1 MSYTLS
7 VSGHA
12 ESKEGEAKVLEA
24 AADFADTA
32 GANGSFS
39 FQGMHFHVQ
48 AAPAA
53 DGVAAARAAVAA
65 YNEGADADDKVDAG

>member
-12 ESKEGEAKVLEA
+12 ESKKGEAEVLEA
-24 AADFADTA
+24 AADFAEEIEA
-32 GANGSFS
+32 KGSFS
-39 FQGMHFHVQ
+39 FSGMHFSIQ

-53 DGVAAARAAVAA
+53 DGVASARAAVAA
-65 YNEGADADDKVDAG
+65 YNAEADADDQVPG